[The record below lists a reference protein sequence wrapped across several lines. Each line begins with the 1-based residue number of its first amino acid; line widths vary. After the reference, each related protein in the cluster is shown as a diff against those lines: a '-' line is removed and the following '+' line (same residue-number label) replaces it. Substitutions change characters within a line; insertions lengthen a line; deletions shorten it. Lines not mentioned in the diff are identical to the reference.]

1 MGLNV
6 VFSNFVSMK
15 KVLAIFFLST
25 YLISTTELGQL
36 LKFPMLVEH
45 YFEHKEKNPQISVME
60 FLVLHYEGNHLENH
74 PHDDDYDQ
82 DQKLPFIM
90 HGDVLSFCFVYPQP
104 LFFESIHKIDIRESS
119 KVVSFDD
126 AFISNQFLSSIW
138 RPPRSC

>member
-36 LKFPMLVEH
+36 LKFPMLLEH

-104 LFFESIHKIDIRESS
+104 LFFESFHKIDIRESS

-138 RPPRSC
+138 QPPRSC

>member
-104 LFFESIHKIDIRESS
+104 LFFESIHEIDI
-119 KVVSFDD
+119 
-126 AFISNQFLSSIW
+126 
-138 RPPRSC
+138 